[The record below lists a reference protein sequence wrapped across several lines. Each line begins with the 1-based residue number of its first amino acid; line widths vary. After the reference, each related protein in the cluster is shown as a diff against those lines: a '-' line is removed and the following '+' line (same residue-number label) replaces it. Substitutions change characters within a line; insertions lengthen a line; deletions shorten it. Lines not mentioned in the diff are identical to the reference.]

1 MHTLWPSNSSPR
13 HIFNRNMYICTPKAM
28 HKNVYRSNILNCQG
42 LETVQYPSTV
52 DWINKFYVN
61 LCIQWDG
68 KQQGKWMNYC
78 CIKQPEWID
87 QM

>member
-1 MHTLWPSNSSPR
+1 
-13 HIFNRNMYICTPKAM
+13 MYICTPKAM

-68 KQQGKWMNYC
+68 KQQGK
-78 CIKQPEWID
+78 
-87 QM
+87 